1 MMRDLR
7 KMMRPHLYDPTGYVG
22 AQHSDHL
29 ATAAGIDPADVIR
42 LNANENPYEP
52 LQEITDALVGLPI
65 HEYPDQDLVRM
76 RAALSDYTGRPSE
89 QIIAGSGGDEIIELL
104 TKLFVAPGE
113 TMIDCPPTF
122 GMYEFCARI
131 AEAELIPAERR
142 DDWEIDIEATTTAI
156 ERTGAKIL
164 FIASPNNPTGN
175 LLPDSDAR
183 AILDTGI
190 VLVVDE
196 TYYEFCGE
204 TSAGLLD
211 DYENLVVLR
220 SFSKWAGIAGLRVGY
235 AIGSELI
242 VDHLMTIKQPY
253 NLNIAAESAALAALE
268 HKEKLLGRIDT
279 LTSERRRVEATID
292 DLSRI
297 SYSPSSANFL
307 LMKFDHLSGDE
318 VYDLLARR
326 GIFARNF
333 SARRLENSIRV
344 SVGTPPQNDVVIDAL
359 HELA

>member
-1 MMRDLR
+1 MMRELR
-7 KMMRPHLYDPTGYVG
+7 KMMRPHLYNPQGYVG

-42 LNANENPYEP
+42 LNANENPYDP
-52 LQEITDALVGLPI
+52 LPEITDALIGLPI

-76 RAALSDYTGRPSE
+76 REALSEYTGRPPE

-104 TKLFVAPGE
+104 TKLFVAPGDS
-113 TMIDCPPTF
+113 MIDCPPTF

-131 AEAELIPAERR
+131 SEAQLIPVERH
-142 DDWEIDIEATTTAI
+142 DDWEIDIDATTAAI
-156 ERTGAKIL
+156 ESTGAKIL

-175 LLPDSDAR
+175 LLPEKDAR

-204 TSAGLLD
+204 TTANLLD
-211 DYENLVVLR
+211 EYENLVVLR

-253 NLNIAAESAALAALE
+253 NLNIAAESAALAALD
-268 HKEKLLGRIDT
+268 HKKQLLARIDT
-279 LTSERRRVEATID
+279 LTNERRRVESVID
-292 DLSRI
+292 ELDGI
-297 SYSPSSANFL
+297 SYSPSAANFL
-307 LMKFDHLSGDE
+307 LMKFDRFTGDAA
-318 VYDLLARR
+318 YDFLARR
-326 GIFARNF
+326 GIFARKF

-344 SVGTPPQNDVVIDAL
+344 SVGTPAQNDVVIDAL
-359 HELA
+359 RELI

>member
-1 MMRDLR
+1 MRDLR
-7 KMMRPHLYDPTGYVG
+7 DMMRPHLYNPQGYVG

-29 ATAAGIDPADVIR
+29 ATSAGIDPADVIR
-42 LNANENPYEP
+42 LNANENPYDP
-52 LQEITDALVGLPI
+52 LPEITDALIGLPI

-76 RAALSDYTGRPSE
+76 RSALSDYTGRPPE
-89 QIIAGSGGDEIIELL
+89 QVIAGSGGDEIIELL
-104 TKLFVAPGE
+104 TKLFVAPGDS
-113 TMIDCPPTF
+113 MIDCPPTF

-131 AEAELIPAERR
+131 SEAKLIPVERR
-142 DDWEIDIEATTTAI
+142 DDWELDIDATTTEI
-156 ERTGAKIL
+156 ERTSAKIL

-175 LLPDSDAR
+175 LLPEKDAR

-204 TSAGLLD
+204 TTAGLLD
-211 DYENLVVLR
+211 EYENLVVLR

-253 NLNIAAESAALAALE
+253 NLNIAAESAALAALK
-268 HKEKLLGRIDT
+268 HKEKLLARIDT
-279 LTSERRRVEATID
+279 LTAERMRVEAVID
-292 DLSRI
+292 ELDGI
-297 SYSPSSANFL
+297 SYSPSSANYL
-307 LMKFDHLSGDE
+307 LMKFARFTGDE
-318 VYDLLARR
+318 AYDVFARR
-326 GIFARNF
+326 GIFARKF
-333 SARRLENSIRV
+333 SGRRLENSIRV

-359 HELA
+359 HDLI